1 MDINFNYV
9 HVTASERLEEFTTKK
24 LNKLKERYSWIVR
37 AEVFIKKENTS
48 EQDKGMICDIKLSA
62 PGQNIFASS
71 SEKNFE
77 AAIAATVDDV
87 TRQLRKKKEKMTAHH

>member
-9 HVTASERLEEFTTKK
+9 HVTASERLEEFTSKR
-24 LNKLKERYSWIVR
+24 LEKLKQRYDWIVR

-48 EQDKGMICDIKLSA
+48 SQDTGMICEIKLSA
-62 PGQNIFASS
+62 PGQNVFAAS

-77 AAIAATVDDV
+77 AAIASTIEDIK
-87 TRQLRKKKEKMTAHH
+87 RQLQKKKEKMSTH